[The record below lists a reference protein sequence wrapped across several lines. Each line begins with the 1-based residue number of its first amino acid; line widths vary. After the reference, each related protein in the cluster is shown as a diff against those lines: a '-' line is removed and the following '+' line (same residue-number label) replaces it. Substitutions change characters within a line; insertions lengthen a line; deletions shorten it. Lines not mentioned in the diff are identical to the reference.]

1 MDYPRLSLWFLF
13 ILNFL
18 VSLSTSQPT
27 LAYYRCSTSG
37 VYTTNSTYAANLK
50 DLLSSIPTSS
60 DLNSD
65 GFLHSSIGQKEDQIY
80 AIGLC
85 RGGQTVTSCRSCLSD
100 LILAITLAC
109 PNQKEAIGGYDE
121 CRLSFSNHNILNSME
136 DYFIFRR
143 CNGNSAGNT
152 AQFNDL
158 LGNLLF
164 SLRDRAA
171 AAPRKYA
178 VDEANYTIFQNI
190 YGLAQCIPDVS
201 EPDCRRC
208 LDMARIDMTNNC
220 SGSIGVISVSHGEEE
235 MVISSGGPQ
244 DNTSDVEGVSEG
256 PRRSKRISKPN
267 LSDDSEEIDR
277 VQVNLGVR
285 FHMKKLGE
293 LHHFLGLELEQN
305 EEGIFMCQQKYAKDL
320 LVRFGMFGSNVI
332 ETPMEVNANLH
343 MDEGEDIKDP
353 TKYRQLIGSL
363 IYLTL
368 TRPDIAQAIGMGINQ
383 QEGQQQVIV
392 LISDREPSH
401 GAVKDNQLC
410 LCQPQKLN
418 IEQQQWRH
426 KKAHVKPRTNSRLQN
441 EREIVVKRPSKD
453 SKKGELEFKNEV
465 LLVTKLQHGN
475 LVRFLDLRKLYVWL
489 YLLIRGY
496 LDWHRRY
503 KIIEGVARGLLYLH
517 EDSRLRIIHRDLK
530 ASNVLLGEEM
540 NPKIADF
547 CMARLFELDET
558 QGNTS
563 RIVGTYGYMAPEYAM
578 HGQFS
583 VKSDVFSFGVLLLEI
598 VSGQKNNYFLLNRV
612 PVPSEPA
619 FFMHKS
625 VKQEFSLSREYNLGA
640 KDYSKSIGRFAHF
653 SENEASTSELYPRQC
668 LIKDACPISLAL
680 NSNRFIDRDGS
691 FIHMGKLK

>member
-220 SGSIGVISVSHGEEE
+220 SGSIG
-235 MVISSGGPQ
+235 
-244 DNTSDVEGVSEG
+244 
-256 PRRSKRISKPN
+256 
-267 LSDDSEEIDR
+267 DDSEEIDR

-305 EEGIFMCQQKYAKDL
+305 EEDIFLCQQKYAKDL
-320 LVRFGMFGSNVI
+320 LIRFGMFGSNVI

-343 MDEGEDIKDP
+343 MDEGEDIKYP

-368 TRPDIAQAIGMGINQ
+368 TRPDIAQAVGMISRFMQAPKKPHLEAARRILKYLQGTIDFGIM
-383 QEGQQQVIV
+383 
-392 LISDREPSH
+392 
-401 GAVKDNQLC
+401 
-410 LCQPQKLN
+410 
-418 IEQQQWRH
+418 
-426 KKAHVKPRTNSRLQN
+426 
-441 EREIVVKRPSKD
+441 
-453 SKKGELEFKNEV
+453 
-465 LLVTKLQHGN
+465 
-475 LVRFLDLRKLYVWL
+475 Y
-489 YLLIRGY
+489 
-496 LDWHRRY
+496 RR
-503 KIIEGVARGLLYLH
+503 
-517 EDSRLRIIHRDLK
+517 
-530 ASNVLLGEEM
+530 
-540 NPKIADF
+540 
-547 CMARLFELDET
+547 
-558 QGNTS
+558 
-563 RIVGTYGYMAPEYAM
+563 
-578 HGQFS
+578 
-583 VKSDVFSFGVLLLEI
+583 
-598 VSGQKNNYFLLNRV
+598 
-612 PVPSEPA
+612 
-619 FFMHKS
+619 
-625 VKQEFSLSREYNLGA
+625 
-640 KDYSKSIGRFAHF
+640 
-653 SENEASTSELYPRQC
+653 
-668 LIKDACPISLAL
+668 
-680 NSNRFIDRDGS
+680 
-691 FIHMGKLK
+691 